1 MATISINGQYYM
13 FTVTAAN
20 ATAGDTYTNNGVTYY
35 VKKTISGGMKL
46 YCAAASGSVTS
57 GTTLTKTAG
66 VGDAT
71 ITFSAVG
78 LKAHINGITN
88 PTAGTT
94 NYTAGDTL
102 DISGGET
109 LDYDENAG
117 VIPGTIQA
125 ISGTPGTINVE
136 NSSTTTPIIV
146 NLNLETSNI
155 ASTVEGLFRVRGQWI
170 QIATGTGAIS
180 QTIDFSS
187 TGPMGVAIDLP
198 VAVWVE
204 TGHTEDR
211 YLSGNGLAT
220 PGYFKPFFNCY
231 ETTDTLAI
239 NILTDYYG
247 DLDHGNVFQFN
258 RTTKLATFGKGG
270 AVGTSNGGAVIPNG
284 ARVLFPNIHFTS
296 TNLHATAASRNEVIN
311 ANQGNCDISIASF
324 SPNWVFGR
332 GGSNGF
338 FGSGTSIITDV
349 CFAYG
354 GLFQANIGSST
365 FRGLAIGMIYN
376 AVNTTTLHIAGA
388 VGEVYMSDLFMITK
402 QTSAGTYGMRIN
414 GCTAIAEWGKTHIN
428 YHNTAV
434 SADRNPIYCDYVA
447 PSTDEQLQVGPLY
460 IIGGRCLFI
469 YDSNIHIVGYTGSDR
484 ATAVADTVN
493 ANAGL
498 HLSSTALFSVKTV
511 RAMTNGCSPRGAII
525 SFDGAPYL
533 CGVSDVIY
541 DARSNSDSAVT
552 HGGARSYYANIQV
565 NNTRTRMMA
574 GSQLGSVKVRN
585 SNVYSNIA
593 TQAAGPYLTVGSFQ
607 EWVMGTSGSYT
618 GVYGSDTN
626 AFQTVWTNNTKT
638 AGILRIG
645 PLTNDS
651 LEDSMTVVNGT
662 PGTDFVMAKN
672 GSLILINSG
681 VELQWAGKYP
691 IRGITD
697 FTSGTYTDTGGNE
710 NTGVTYEY
718 AMKNPQ
724 DQTWGSWFVGT
735 TSANWQTALSAL
747 TGYDSDIGFDLKLKI
762 TTTTA
767 STGLYNRWFSYAGM
781 TCTPDSTWTP
791 AEVGFIPMTF
801 SGAVA
806 GSTVRL
812 MVNTVPAS
820 PVTVRTASV
829 AGTSDEWDFPYDFDA
844 TAKAYRWKIRK
855 AGYAEFN
862 ASGSTYIKG
871 RNSGILQVLNQTVNE
886 VTAAALTGI
895 SINGATS
902 TVTIS
907 SNHTLNEIYDYCQWW
922 AMQVG
927 NMGYEI
933 PLTTTNSSTY
943 TGVFNFVVDAGVD
956 LTGTGFIELGTNSL
970 TMGAGATSTFDW
982 GYSTTKNWTRIALS
996 GLTTNSRVRINNT
1009 TDNVELYNAVVSATT
1024 LDVQG
1029 EHTTDKTLDVR
1040 VTYVN
1045 GATAKLPWQQTASF
1059 TSSGTSIIVSQED
1072 DAVYIAN
1079 AVNGP
1084 TVTYFTADYPNIQV
1098 DFSSGSSITLQEL
1111 YAWYQYATHS
1121 SQGIVYFFNGIT
1133 AQDTVNYVIDID
1145 IVDLFIDNTSGA
1157 NILMV
1162 GGYLSRSDGTSYI
1175 YSLTANSIIP
1185 VYDRAYIANSDTIQ
1199 ADLKVIKGEVL

>member
-1 MATISINGQYYM
+1 MATISLAGTFYM
-13 FTVTAAN
+13 FNVTAAN
-20 ATAGDTYTNNGVTYY
+20 ATAGATYTNNGVTYY
-35 VKKTISGGMKL
+35 VKKTIAGGTKL
-46 YCAAASGSVTS
+46 YTAGAVSSTTS

-71 ITFSAVG
+71 ITFSTVE
-78 LKAHINGITN
+78 LRAHINGITTT
-88 PTAGTT
+88 TAGTT
-94 NYTAGDTL
+94 NYTAGDL
-102 DISGGET
+102 LNLSAGQT

-125 ISGTPGTINVE
+125 ISGTPGTINIE
-136 NSSTTTPIIV
+136 NTSTTTPIIV
-146 NLNLETSNI
+146 SLNTE
-155 ASTVEGLFRVRGQWI
+155 ASKLSSGTEGLLSIQGKWI
-170 QIATGTGAIS
+170 EIATGTGGTG
-180 QTIDFSS
+180 QTIDFSA

-198 VAVWVE
+198 VCVWVE
-204 TGHTEDR
+204 TGNTEDR
-211 YLSGNGLAT
+211 YLTGNGLAT

-231 ETTDTLAI
+231 ETTDTLAV
-239 NILTDYYG
+239 NILTNYYG

-258 RTTKLATFGKGG
+258 RTTKLATFGNGG

-284 ARVLFPNIHFTS
+284 ARVLFPNIHITS
-296 TNLHATAASRNEVIN
+296 TVLHATVASRNEVL
-311 ANQGNCDISIASF
+311 ASQQGNVDISVASF

-332 GGSNGF
+332 GATNGF
-338 FGSGTSIITDV
+338 FGCGTVTIEDTSF
-349 CFAYG
+349 CYG
-354 GLFQANIGSST
+354 GLFQANIGT
-365 FRGLAIGMIYN
+365 VTLRGVCIGMIYN
-376 AVNTTTLHIAGA
+376 AVNTTTLHISGS
-388 VGEVYMSDLFMITK
+388 VGLVYLSDLFMITK
-402 QTSAGTYGMRIN
+402 QTSAGTYGMRIS
-414 GCTAIAEWGKTHIN
+414 GCTSLREWGKTHVN
-428 YHNTAV
+428 YQNTAV
-434 SADRNPIYCDYVA
+434 SADRNPIYVDYLA
-447 PSTDEQLQVGPLY
+447 PSTDEQLLVGPLY

-484 ATAVADTVN
+484 STAVADTTNVN
-493 ANAGL
+493 VAL
-498 HLSSTALFSVKTV
+498 YLSSTALFSVKTV

-533 CGVSDVIY
+533 CGISDVIY

-552 HGGARSYYANIQV
+552 HGGARSYYANV
-565 NNTRTRMMA
+565 YVPNTRTRVMA

-593 TQAAGPYLTVGSFQ
+593 TQIAGPFLTVGSFQ
-607 EWVMGTSGSYT
+607 EWIMGTSGSYT

-638 AGILRIG
+638 AGLLSIG

-651 LEDSMTVVNGT
+651 LEDSMTVVSGT

-672 GSLILINSG
+672 GSLLLINSG
-681 VELQWAGKYP
+681 VELQWTGKYP

-762 TTTTA
+762 TTSTA
-767 STGLYNRWFSYAGM
+767 NTVLYNRWFSYAGM

-829 AGTSDEWDFPYDFDA
+829 AGTSDEWDFPYDFNGLS
-844 TAKAYRWKIRK
+844 KAYRWKLRK

-862 ASGSTYIKG
+862 ATGSTYIKG
-871 RNSGILQVLNQTVNE
+871 RTNGILQVLNQTVDE
-886 VTAAALTGI
+886 VAAAALTGI

-902 TVTIS
+902 TVTIT

-922 AMQVG
+922 AMQVE

-933 PLTTTNSSTY
+933 PLTTTDSSTY
-943 TGVFNFVVDAGVD
+943 TGVFNFTVDAGVD
-956 LTGTGFIELGTNSL
+956 LTGIGNVNLGTNVL

-982 GYSTTKNWTRIALS
+982 AYSSTKSWTRISVS
-996 GLTTNSRVRINNT
+996 GFTANSRVRINNT
-1009 TDNVELYNAVVSATT
+1009 TDNIELHNAVVAATSVE
-1024 LDVQG
+1024 VQG
-1029 EHTTDKTLDVR
+1029 EHTTDKVIDVR

-1045 GATAKLPWQQTASF
+1045 GATAKLPFQQSANF
-1059 TSSGTSIIVSQED
+1059 TSSGSSVIVVQED
-1072 DAVYIAN
+1072 DTTYNTN
-1079 AVNGP
+1079 AIDGSS
-1084 TVTYFTADYPNIQV
+1084 VTEFAADYPNIEV
-1098 DFSSGSSITLQEL
+1098 DINDGDGVTSVKRL
-1111 YAWYQYATHS
+1111 YASFQYMTHS

-1133 AQDTVNYVIDID
+1133 AQDVLNYQVNTAV
-1145 IVDLFIDNTSGA
+1145 VDLLLDNVGTLPVVIADAYLYRDDGA
-1157 NILMV
+1157 TIIAS
-1162 GGYLSRSDGTSYI
+1162 LSP
-1175 YSLTANSIIP
+1175 SIQMDP
-1185 VYDRAYIANSDTIQ
+1185 KRAYGV
-1199 ADLKVIKGEVL
+1199 DLTSVQNMVNLIPGLF

>member
-1 MATISINGQYYM
+1 MATISLAGTFYM
-13 FTVTAAN
+13 FNVTAAN
-20 ATAGDTYTNNGVTYY
+20 ATVGATYTNNGVTYY
-35 VKKTISGGMKL
+35 VKKTIAGGTKL
-46 YCAAASGSVTS
+46 YTAGAVSSTTS

-71 ITFSAVG
+71 ITFSTVE
-78 LKAHINGITN
+78 LRAHINGITTT
-88 PTAGTT
+88 TAGAV
-94 NYTAGDTL
+94 NYTAGDIL
-102 DISGGET
+102 DVSAGET

-125 ISGTPGTINVE
+125 VSGTPGTINIE
-136 NSSTTTPIIV
+136 NSSTTTPLIV
-146 NLNLETSNI
+146 SLNTEASNLS
-155 ASTVEGLFRVRGQWI
+155 SGVEGLLSIQGQWI
-170 QIATGTGAIS
+170 QIATGNGAIS
-180 QTIDFSS
+180 QTIDFSA

-198 VAVWVE
+198 VCIWVE
-204 TGHTEDR
+204 TGNTEDR
-211 YLSGNGLAT
+211 YLSGNGLPT

-284 ARVLFPNIHFTS
+284 ARVLFPNIHVTS
-296 TNLHATAASRNEVIN
+296 TVLHATVASRNEVL
-311 ANQGNCDISIASF
+311 AGTQGNVDISVASF

-332 GGSNGF
+332 GATNGF
-338 FGSGTSIITDV
+338 FGCGTVTIEDTSF
-349 CFAYG
+349 CYG
-354 GLFQANIGSST
+354 GLFQANIGT
-365 FRGLAIGMIYN
+365 VTLRGVCIGMIYN
-376 AVNTTTLHIAGA
+376 AVNTTTLHNSGS
-388 VGEVYMSDLFMITK
+388 VGLVYLSDLFIITK
-402 QTSAGTYGMRIN
+402 QTSAGTYGMRIS
-414 GCTAIAEWGKTHIN
+414 GCTSLREWGKTHVN
-428 YHNTAV
+428 YQNTAV
-434 SADRNPIYCDYVA
+434 SADRNPIYVDYLA
-447 PSTDEQLQVGPLY
+447 PSTDEQLLVGPLY

-484 ATAVADTVN
+484 STAVADTTN
-493 ANAGL
+493 ANVAL
-498 HLSSTALFSVKTV
+498 YLSSTSYVSAKTI
-511 RAMTNGCSPRGAII
+511 RAMTNGCSPRGAVI

-533 CGVSDVIY
+533 CGISDVIY

-565 NNTRTRMMA
+565 DNTRTRMMS

-593 TQAAGPYLTVGSFQ
+593 TQIAGPFLTVGSFQ
-607 EWVMGTSGSYT
+607 EWIMGTSGSYT

-638 AGILRIG
+638 AGLLRIG

-651 LEDSMTVVNGT
+651 LEDSMTVVSGT

-672 GSLILINSG
+672 GSLLLINSG

-767 STGLYNRWFSYAGM
+767 NTVLYNRWFSYAGM

-829 AGTSDEWDFPYDFDA
+829 AGTSDEWDFPYDFDG
-844 TAKAYRWKIRK
+844 TAKAYRWKLRK

-871 RNSGILQVLNQTVNE
+871 RANGILQVLNQTVDE
-886 VTAAALTGI
+886 VAAAALTGI

-922 AMQVG
+922 AMQVE

-933 PLTTTNSSTY
+933 PLTTTDSSTY
-943 TGVFNFVVDAGVD
+943 TGVFNFTVDAGVD
-956 LTGTGFIELGTNSL
+956 LTGTGNVNLGTNVL
-970 TMGAGATSTFDW
+970 TMGAGASSTFDW
-982 GYSTTKNWTRIALS
+982 SYSSTKTWTRISVS
-996 GLTTNSRVRINNT
+996 GFTANSRVRINNT
-1009 TDNVELYNAVVSATT
+1009 TDNIELHNAVVAATSVE
-1024 LDVQG
+1024 VQG
-1029 EHTTDKTLDVR
+1029 EHTTDKVIDVR
-1040 VTYVN
+1040 VTYVS
-1045 GATAKLPWQQTASF
+1045 GATAKLPFQQSANF
-1059 TSSGTSIIVSQED
+1059 TSSGSSVIVVQED
-1072 DAVYIAN
+1072 DTTYNTN
-1079 AVNGP
+1079 AIDGSS
-1084 TVTYFTADYPNIQV
+1084 VTEFSADYPNIEV
-1098 DFSSGSSITLQEL
+1098 DINDGDGVTSVKRL
-1111 YAWYQYATHS
+1111 YASFQYMTHS

-1133 AQDTVNYVIDID
+1133 AQDVLNYQVNTAV
-1145 IVDLFIDNTSGA
+1145 VDLLLDNVGA
-1157 NILMV
+1157 LPVVI
-1162 GGYLSRSDGTSYI
+1162 GDAYLYRDDGATI
-1175 YSLTANSIIP
+1175 IASLSPSIQMDP
-1185 VYDRAYIANSDTIQ
+1185 KRAYGV
-1199 ADLKVIKGEVL
+1199 DLTSVQNMVNLIPALL